1 MKKIILIASVILS
14 CLNFGATPKEKNIPD
29 WSVQPK
35 LGIIKGDYYKNEKRF
50 RQGHLGVLE
59 VVKNNGKIVLVEFN
73 EMTRPNYYNRY
84 FQNVSKR
91 MSSYNFKMGEAKGV
105 AWIHGVLKAEKQMLD
120 EQRLTGEF
128 DTVAGASNSIQ
139 QSMIPLAKELEP
151 STNKPSNQKFYSIAE
166 DLGKGI
172 TGRLKVVVEDGKIIS
187 CRYDEIFA
195 DSPENIKLPRQKK
208 YYRQSKYESVD
219 YDEDSR
225 IGFNIQMDALNEKVV
240 KTQNML
246 DLTGLPATEETGDY
260 KKSGFTTRN
269 TAWDNYLKLAEKL
282 QVEMKKDKVLK

>member
-1 MKKIILIASVILS
+1 M
-14 CLNFGATPKEKNIPD
+14 E
-29 WSVQPK
+29 
-35 LGIIKGDYYKNEKRF
+35 
-50 RQGHLGVLE
+50 
-59 VVKNNGKIVLVEFN
+59 KIVLVEFN

-91 MSSYNFKMGEAKGV
+91 MSSYNFKMGEAKGA
-105 AWIHGVLKAEKQMLD
+105 AWIQGVLKAEKQMMD
-120 EQRLTGEF
+120 EQRLTGDF

-139 QSMIPLAKELEP
+139 QSMVPLAAELAPATE
-151 STNKPSNQKFYSIAE
+151 KPSKAKFYSIAE

-195 DSPENIKLPRQKK
+195 DSPEDIKLPRQKQ

-219 YDEDSR
+219 FDEDSR
-225 IGFNIQMDALNEKVV
+225 IGFNIQMDELNDKVV
-240 KTQNML
+240 ATQNML

-260 KKSGFTTRN
+260 KKSGFTIRN

-282 QVEMKKDKVLK
+282 QTEMKKDKVIK

>member
-1 MKKIILIASVILS
+1 MKKIILITSIILS
-14 CLNFGATPKEKNIPD
+14 CLSFGATSKEKTIPD
-29 WSVQPK
+29 WSVHPK

-59 VVKNNGKIVLVEFN
+59 VVKNNGKIVFVEFN

-91 MSSYNFKMGEAKGV
+91 MSSYNFKMGEEKGV
-105 AWIHGVLKAEKQMLD
+105 AWIHGVLKAEKQILN
-120 EQRLTGEF
+120 EQRLSGKF

-139 QSMIPLAKELEP
+139 QSLIPLANELEP
-151 STNKPSNQKFYSIAE
+151 FTNKPSNQKFYSIAE

-172 TGRLKVVVEDGKIIS
+172 TGRLKVIVEDGKITS

-282 QVEMKKDKVLK
+282 QAEMKKDKVLK